1 MSEFIDLYV
10 KRQELRVQIKKL
22 RSKIDWKQFV
32 KLKDEEK
39 ELTEKINK
47 LV

>member
-10 KRQELRVQIKKL
+10 KRQALRVQIKKL
-22 RSKIDWKQFV
+22 RSKVDWKQFV

-47 LV
+47 LL